1 MKHYRD
7 KDVTDPHFSRN
18 QILDK
23 LLSTAR
29 NSKRHPIPHYRKK
42 YKSVPP
48 WVLFTDT
55 YLGTLVNFTKFLK
68 GSERDALVSLL
79 YGSDTTHEQMEL
91 LKGLLHDTAFIC
103 YDYRNRAAH
112 GGIMY
117 NFRPKT
123 TIKSANNGV
132 LNIHPGLPQLYF
144 ALKKLK
150 YDIPANNLY
159 SEIKNALNNYCKY
172 FHTAEDIQRLQ
183 KVTGFKITS
192 QNYVWSNDTTKKFH
206 NTPHCSGMKNPSKVN
221 ILKVEELGLKPCKK
235 CCVTEP

>member
-112 GGIMY
+112 GSIMY
-117 NFRPKT
+117 GAM
-123 TIKSANNGV
+123 TI
-132 LNIHPGLPQLYF
+132 
-144 ALKKLK
+144 
-150 YDIPANNLY
+150 
-159 SEIKNALNNYCKY
+159 
-172 FHTAEDIQRLQ
+172 
-183 KVTGFKITS
+183 
-192 QNYVWSNDTTKKFH
+192 TKKFH

-221 ILKVEELGLKPCKK
+221 ILKVEELGLKPCRK